1 MPLRLARFATLASV
15 AVLAAC
21 SSAPSA
27 YAPASSQPAPH
38 VIRFGGQVVR
48 FGDAS
53 QGIAPGRGWISP
65 TAKKRSLL
73 YASSY
78 DGGYINIYPE
88 GGNNQQ
94 PIGKLTSGLVS
105 PQGLIVDRRDR
116 LWVAN
121 TNAFNVVAFKRGAT
135 APFTTLSDPNYFPIS
150 VAVDGHGTVYAA
162 NAEAT
167 TGPPGNVTVWAK
179 GHTSPTGTLTYSNF
193 NIVIGV
199 GVDAQN
205 NVYVSYIPTSGP
217 PAMVKFPAGSQT
229 GQPVAIQDAN
239 LGDLTFDASQNLVM
253 ETLSNTLGVWAP
265 PYTSGPT
272 RTIPAFGNEPTLDKR
287 EHKVWIA
294 YANFSTPMVEGYNYS
309 TGAQVDVI
317 TNGWTTS
324 AVPYGVALDPA
335 LAR

>member
-21 SSAPSA
+21 SSAPSP
-27 YAPASSQPAPH
+27 YAPASSQLAPH

-53 QGIAPGRGWISP
+53 QGSAPGHGWISP
-65 TAKKRSLL
+65 AAKKRSLL

-205 NVYVSYIPTSGP
+205 DVYVSYIPTSGP

-294 YANFSTPMVEGYNYS
+294 YANFSTPMVEGYDYA
-309 TGAQVDVI
+309 TGTQVDVI

-324 AVPYGVALDPA
+324 AVPYGVALAPA
-335 LAR
+335 HAR

>member
-21 SSAPSA
+21 SSAPSL
-27 YAPASSQPAPH
+27 YAPTSSQLAPH
-38 VIRFGGQVVR
+38 VIRFGAQVVR

-53 QGIAPGRGWISP
+53 QGIAPGHGWISP

-88 GGNNQQ
+88 RGNNQQ
-94 PIGKLTSGLVS
+94 PIGRLTSGLVS

-135 APFTTLSDPNYFPIS
+135 TPFTTLSDPNYFPIS
-150 VAVDGHGTVYAA
+150 VAVDGNGTVYAA

-179 GHTSPTGTLTYSNF
+179 GHTTPTGTLSYPNF

-199 GVDAQN
+199 GIDAQSD
-205 NVYVSYIPTSGP
+205 VYVSYIPTSGP

-229 GQPVAIQDAN
+229 GQLVAIQDAN
-239 LGDLTFDASQNLVM
+239 LGDLTFDSSQNLVM

-294 YANFSTPMVEGYNYS
+294 YANFSTPMVEGYDYA